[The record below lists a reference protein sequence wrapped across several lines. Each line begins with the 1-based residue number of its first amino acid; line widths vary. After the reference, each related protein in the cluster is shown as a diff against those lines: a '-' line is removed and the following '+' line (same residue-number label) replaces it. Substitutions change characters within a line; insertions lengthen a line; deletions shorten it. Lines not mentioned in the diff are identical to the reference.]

1 MRNWYHSLR
10 IIASGAAI
18 LLLWQAGSSYGV
30 LPPLYLPSPISI
42 ITSYRTQLGWGVL
55 LTTCRALFGYVTGLL
70 LAYFA
75 HILCL
80 SAGLDR
86 HLDAQLT
93 GARAVPVIAVLPLFI
108 IWFGFREIG
117 RVVVVTLA
125 TTAFFMAPL
134 HEAYSLLPRQWM
146 MLHKQIPMTLCRFYV
161 SVVVPGT
168 LPALA
173 AALRV
178 SLAIAFTMSIASE
191 YVGAQLGIGKFLDS
205 ARVTFN
211 VPAIFLGLFFCS
223 AIGIGLDRMLMHL
236 YRSRVPWAGKQ
247 SKL

>member
-1 MRNWYHSLR
+1 MRNRRSSIR
-10 IIASGAAI
+10 IIASGAALI
-18 LLLWQAGSSYGV
+18 TLWQAGSSYGV
-30 LPPLYLPSPISI
+30 LPPLYLPNPISI
-42 ITSYRTQLGWGVL
+42 VTSYRTQLGWGLL
-55 LTTCRALFGYVTGLL
+55 LTTTRALLGYTAGLL
-70 LAYFA
+70 IAYVA
-75 HILCL
+75 HFLCL
-80 SAGLDR
+80 STGLDR
-86 HLDAQLT
+86 HLDAQFT
-93 GARAVPVIAVLPLFI
+93 GARAVPVIAVLPLFL

-125 TTAFFMAPL
+125 TTAFFIAPL
-134 HEAYSLLPRQWM
+134 HEAYGLLPRQWT
-146 MLHKQIPMTLCRFYV
+146 MLRKQVPLTLCRFYV

-205 ARVTFN
+205 ARITFN
-211 VPAIFLGLFFCS
+211 VPAIFLGIFLCS

-236 YRSRVPWAGKQ
+236 YRSWVSWAGKQ